1 MQQLHSNKLTT
12 SLEILHELSD
22 LKVGLMNL
30 QVFVDLIDTI
40 ASNQRWMQYIVYCTF
55 LKWPS

>member
-12 SLEILHELSD
+12 NLEILHELSD
-22 LKVGLMNL
+22 LKVGHMNL

-40 ASNQRWMQYIVYCTF
+40 ASNQR
-55 LKWPS
+55 